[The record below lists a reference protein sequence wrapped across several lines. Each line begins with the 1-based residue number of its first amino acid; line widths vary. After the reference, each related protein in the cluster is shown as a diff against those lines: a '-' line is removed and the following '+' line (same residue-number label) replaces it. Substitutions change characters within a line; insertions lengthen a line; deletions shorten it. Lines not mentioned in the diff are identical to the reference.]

1 MARGRKR
8 EIEEEHENHERW
20 LISYADMITVLM
32 ALFIVLFAMSQV
44 DETKYRELKE
54 SLRNG
59 FGQSG
64 AMMHEQASVLDGQ
77 GRTAI
82 SSVTSDPELASL
94 TPEEVRLVDAEM
106 TRRERLE
113 QQRRAAEVDNEVRRL
128 TDVLKRLRKALAKH
142 GLSDDVRASLDDRG
156 LVVSLVS
163 RHVVFNAN
171 LASLT
176 ERGRAVVD
184 TLAPVLRELPDD
196 LQIDGHTNQVQVK
209 PKYYDSDWDLSAAR
223 AITVLRHLNEV
234 GGIPTERLSATAYGM
249 ERPLVDPSEP
259 GSQRINKRVD
269 IVILSSLPP
278 ESRELLAE
286 HGFVDAPRGE
296 KS

>member
-1 MARGRKR
+1 
-8 EIEEEHENHERW
+8 
-20 LISYADMITVLM
+20 DMITVLM

-44 DETKYRELKE
+44 DETKYQELKE

-176 ERGRAVVD
+176 
-184 TLAPVLRELPDD
+184 
-196 LQIDGHTNQVQVK
+196 
-209 PKYYDSDWDLSAAR
+209 
-223 AITVLRHLNEV
+223 
-234 GGIPTERLSATAYGM
+234 
-249 ERPLVDPSEP
+249 
-259 GSQRINKRVD
+259 
-269 IVILSSLPP
+269 
-278 ESRELLAE
+278 
-286 HGFVDAPRGE
+286 
-296 KS
+296 